1 MSFSF
6 TPALRNSP
14 VRRLTSKVANLTNL
28 GEATASGTSE
38 CLKCRQSS
46 TLSRSNKQA
55 VGKHAFHFRVILEA
69 QHVSGQVPWSFEWDF
84 SAAETAFR
92 KAVELDPSNAWAHTM
107 LSHAV
112 SQMGRH
118 KEARAVMERAFFL
131 EPLSPLHQAM
141 WSQLSFQARDHEHAA
156 ERARRAIVLDPGY
169 MMLGQASEQLGEMD
183 IALDART
190 TATRLSAG
198 NSKPVGLRG
207 TSLRT
212 SELRADASR
221 SYAGNN
227 FGDAAGSAKSRFCS
241 PLQEASLQTQSST
254 PTSSRA
260 SQRVSS
266 QRRIRLFLD
275 SNVLTGGIV
284 SPWGLDKAVLS
295 LCAAR
300 LCRLVLAE
308 IVRDEVEENLLLHA
322 ERLPALDADELI
334 EHYRR
339 LVKLTDP
346 EIVPYPEKTLLQS
359 NRHLIRHSADVPVL
373 LSAMSSKP
381 DWLLTHNTKHFTQ
394 AVANRTGLRIATPV
408 EFFRTLSSLLR

>member
-1 MSFSF
+1 M
-6 TPALRNSP
+6 
-14 VRRLTSKVANLTNL
+14 
-28 GEATASGTSE
+28 
-38 CLKCRQSS
+38 
-46 TLSRSNKQA
+46 
-55 VGKHAFHFRVILEA
+55 
-69 QHVSGQVPWSFEWDF
+69 
-84 SAAETAFR
+84 
-92 KAVELDPSNAWAHTM
+92 
-107 LSHAV
+107 
-112 SQMGRH
+112 
-118 KEARAVMERAFFL
+118 
-131 EPLSPLHQAM
+131 
-141 WSQLSFQARDHEHAA
+141 
-156 ERARRAIVLDPGY
+156 
-169 MMLGQASEQLGEMD
+169 
-183 IALDART
+183 
-190 TATRLSAG
+190 
-198 NSKPVGLRG
+198 
-207 TSLRT
+207 
-212 SELRADASR
+212 
-221 SYAGNN
+221 
-227 FGDAAGSAKSRFCS
+227 
-241 PLQEASLQTQSST
+241 
-254 PTSSRA
+254 
-260 SQRVSS
+260 SS

-308 IVRDEVEENLLLHA
+308 IVRDEVEENLLFHA

-394 AVANRTGLRIATPV
+394 AVANRTGLRIATPA